1 MGRKGSSTSSQGA
14 TKYTNKVISLREE
27 NTGKKHA
34 DVASILK
41 VQHLKRVAT
50 WASGPGKIPPLGSIL
65 GQHLAATA
73 EASGLPLDPSSF
85 LCQRCETILSPG
97 LNCTIR
103 IKKNTKKGRQAQN
116 NVVYKCHFCHRE
128 NLKRGAPKGTV
139 KSLLASAP
147 YKSIDLTPKID
158 PRCSLKEAT
167 ASSPRTPMPKML
179 TTSNNDKSN
188 NKRDN
193 FSSLSA
199 SNGVGSGSRKRQ
211 RKGWMSLKDKA
222 KADASE
228 SAKRINSFFSPFNM

>member
-14 TKYTNKVISLREE
+14 TKYTNKVMSLREE
-27 NTGKKHA
+27 SSGKKHA

-41 VQHLKRVAT
+41 LQHLKRVAT
-50 WASGPGKIPPLGSIL
+50 WASGPGQIPPLGSIL

-85 LCQRCETILSPG
+85 LCQKCETILCPG
-97 LNCTIR
+97 FNCTIR
-103 IKKNTKKGRQAQN
+103 IKNNIKKGRQAQN
-116 NVVYKCHFCHRE
+116 NVVYTCHFCRHE
-128 NLKRGAPKGTV
+128 NLKRGTPKGTV

-147 YKSIDLTPKID
+147 CKSIDPNPKLD
-158 PRCSLKEAT
+158 PKYSLKEAT

-179 TTSNNDKSN
+179 TTSNHDRSN

-199 SNGVGSGSRKRQ
+199 SNEVGSGSRKRR
-211 RKGWMSLKDKA
+211 RKGWISLKDKA

-228 SAKRINSFFSPFNM
+228 SAKRINSFL